1 MSWNIPQDFRFI
13 ILQIWN
19 LVALLIPRLRGLR
32 FTKLLLLLLLLLVFF
47 STLWYSG
54 GSILS
59 CRSLYS
65 VFAIWER
72 PHSMW
77 GTVSWSWEHTLQ
89 LVSSTLSCNFCFLY
103 VLVLNQLLSY
113 RYVNRQ
119 DCVRD
124 VLPTLK
130 YVIWYMCNNLWV
142 LPVLVYKF
150 SHPGLFQ
157 DLGPPPLLS
166 GFTGQRD

>member
-1 MSWNIPQDFRFI
+1 MPWNIPQDFRFI
-13 ILQIWN
+13 ILQYGTWWLCLYHGWEDCDSLN
-19 LVALLIPRLRGLR
+19 CCCCCCCW
-32 FTKLLLLLLLLLVFF
+32 FFF

-65 VFAIWER
+65 VFAIWQR
-72 PHSMW
+72 PHSIW
-77 GTVSWSWEHTLQ
+77 GTISWSWEYTLQ
-89 LVSSTLSCNFCFLY
+89 LVSSTLSCNLCFLY

-113 RYVNRQ
+113 RCVNRQ

-124 VLPTLK
+124 GLPTLK
-130 YVIWYMCNNLWV
+130 YVIWYMCNNLWI

-157 DLGPPPLLS
+157 DLGPPPPLR